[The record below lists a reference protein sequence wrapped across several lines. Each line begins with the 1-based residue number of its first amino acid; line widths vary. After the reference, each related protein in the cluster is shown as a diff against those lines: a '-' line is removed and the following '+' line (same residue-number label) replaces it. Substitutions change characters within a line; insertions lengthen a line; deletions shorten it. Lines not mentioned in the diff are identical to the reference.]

1 MNKQALSDW
10 FYGLAPREQALL
22 KIGSVILIIAGFYGL
37 IWAPMNASIERE
49 TKLLAQQ
56 QALSTWIVQQQAKVL
71 QFRRQGPGKATLKGS
86 LVQAVNQTARVNNI
100 TLTRMQPNND
110 EVQVWIDEVNFNTL
124 MTWLGSLDTTGVKIL
139 QVDITEAS
147 APGNVKVR
155 RLQLGKS

>member
-1 MNKQALSDW
+1 MNKQALSHW
-10 FYGLAPREQALL
+10 FSQLAPREQALL
-22 KIGSVILIIAGFYGL
+22 KVGSVILIIAGFYGL
-37 IWAPMNASIERE
+37 VWAPMNASIERE

-56 QALSTWIVQQQAKVL
+56 QALSTWVVQQQAKVL

-86 LVQAVNQTARVNNI
+86 LVQAVNQTARASNI

-110 EVQVWIDEVNFNTL
+110 EVQVWIDEVGFNPL
-124 MTWLGSLDTTGVKIL
+124 MKWLGSLDTTGVRVL
-139 QVDITEAS
+139 QVDITEAG